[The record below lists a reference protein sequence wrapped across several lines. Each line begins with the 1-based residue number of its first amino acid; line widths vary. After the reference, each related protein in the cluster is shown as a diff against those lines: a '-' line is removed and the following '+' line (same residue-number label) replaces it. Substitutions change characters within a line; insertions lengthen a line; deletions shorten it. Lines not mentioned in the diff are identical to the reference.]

1 MNASKYK
8 CPACKKNY
16 LPIEGYQECK
26 CGNAFIDWQPHLVR
40 MGYLEGREPAEM
52 SQEDSDKLNEYM
64 AELYVSKNAEV
75 LAGFTA
81 YCEQHPDERFWQ
93 ALRNW
98 AGVPFVLIGEELFG
112 GKLEDTFYREGK
124 DR

>member
-1 MNASKYK
+1 
-8 CPACKKNY
+8 
-16 LPIEGYQECK
+16 
-26 CGNAFIDWQPHLVR
+26 

-112 GKLEDTFYREGK
+112 GKL
-124 DR
+124 